1 MPALAGMA
9 ARARRVRRGGLLL
22 ACATPMLLY
31 TGLTGFVDVAAA
43 GAGIWA
49 FVIYTDQERPQSARG
64 ILTGALLTLVFLL
77 RRYFFFFTVSFGLA
91 SLAALACDYLIVAA
105 PIQYHLGEEN
115 QHLVTVLAQPV
126 LEGTGIGT
134 AYRRLDVSFPLQDGV
149 TVYVYERTRDIAPE
163 EYRAISAELTA
174 LYPEY
179 AAQYH
184 SPV

>member
-1 MPALAGMA
+1 MRPKTA
-9 ARARRVRRGGLLL
+9 V
-22 ACATPMLLY
+22 ATFA
-31 TGLTGFVDVAAA
+31 TVDKRDGFS
-43 GAGIWA
+43 W
-49 FVIYTDQERPQSARG
+49 
-64 ILTGALLTLVFLL
+64 
-77 RRYFFFFTVSFGLA
+77 
-91 SLAALACDYLIVAA
+91 AALECDYLIVAA

>member
-1 MPALAGMA
+1 MYVDGLSAQEPKTA
-9 ARARRVRRGGLLL
+9 AVIASS
-22 ACATPMLLY
+22 
-31 TGLTGFVDVAAA
+31 FVFNSSIFDNTLRS
-43 GAGIWA
+43 AGI
-49 FVIYTDQERPQSARG
+49 PQPEGPQNRRRHLRHGGQAGR
-64 ILTGALLTLVFLL
+64 LLW
-77 RRYFFFFTVSFGLA
+77 
-91 SLAALACDYLIVAA
+91 AALECDYLIVAD

-115 QHLVTVLAQPV
+115 QHLVTVLARPV
-126 LEGTGIGT
+126 LEGTGIGA

>member
-1 MPALAGMA
+1 MEKRDGFSWA
-9 ARARRVRRGGLLL
+9 AV
-22 ACATPMLLY
+22 
-31 TGLTGFVDVAAA
+31 
-43 GAGIWA
+43 
-49 FVIYTDQERPQSARG
+49 E
-64 ILTGALLTLVFLL
+64 
-77 RRYFFFFTVSFGLA
+77 
-91 SLAALACDYLIVAA
+91 CDYLIVAD

-115 QHLVTVLAQPV
+115 QHLVTVLARPV
-126 LEGTGIGT
+126 LEGTGIGA